1 MRERLF
7 LPSSNATQGGVNYR
21 LVFVSCSL
29 PSAFRFPLVDRDY
42 YRSSS
47 SRREPSRSGGRRRL
61 NAKRERERCR
71 RGLVQLTIERE
82 REREGKNDFQI
93 KSSEMKNSTVFE
105 TRLTIDTLLFHAPRG
120 FRTLLVFN
128 EARVR

>member
-29 PSAFRFPLVDRDY
+29 PSAFRFPLVDY

-47 SRREPSRSGGRRRL
+47 SRREPSRSGGTRRL

-82 REREGKNDFQI
+82 GEGKNDFQI

>member
-1 MRERLF
+1 M
-7 LPSSNATQGGVNYR
+7 
-21 LVFVSCSL
+21 
-29 PSAFRFPLVDRDY
+29 
-42 YRSSS
+42 
-47 SRREPSRSGGRRRL
+47 
-61 NAKRERERCR
+61 
-71 RGLVQLTIERE
+71 TIERE
-82 REREGKNDFQI
+82 GEGKNDFQI